1 MLIKAAVIR
10 SKGGPFIV
18 EEVELDDPRDDE
30 ILVRV
35 IAAGMWAL
43 IQFTA
48 LRVWHAVLVLVAGFY
63 LALSPAGPQIHEF
76 LARIPALF
84 GH

>member
-1 MLIKAAVIR
+1 MTATMTAAEAVT
-10 SKGGPFIV
+10 
-18 EEVELDDPRDDE
+18 L
-30 ILVRV
+30 LV
-35 IAAGMWAL
+35 IAGGMWAL

-76 LARIPALF
+76 LSRIPALF